1 MSKPS
6 WIGATLKGRYRIEE
20 LLGQG
25 GMSAV
30 YKASDPNLKRVVAVK
45 LIHAHLAGNAQFVT
59 RFEEEAAAVAK
70 LRHPNIVQ
78 VYDFDHDDETY
89 YMILEFVPGETLN
102 DRLKR
107 LNQAGRQLSLAEAL
121 QVLSQVCDAVD
132 YAHKRGLVHRDIKPA
147 NIMLDVQGHAILM
160 DFGIVKIV
168 GGEKHTSTGAVL
180 GTALYMSPEQIQ
192 GVVTEPRSDIY
203 SLGVTLFEMLSGN
216 PPFQADSVMTIMM
229 MHLNDP
235 VPDLNDI
242 RPGVPADIMAI
253 IQKAMAKKPQDRFQ
267 TAAEMAQALRQALGR
282 LQTRES
288 PMPQPDDKS
297 TIVDE
302 SSTLLDSAPV
312 PPHRPAVV
320 APSAQPAPPRQA
332 VDAGQTVHDTG
343 PMPAIPRQ
351 AQAAQSR
358 PQPAAYQTTGSTTA
372 GAQSAPHP
380 TLKPAP
386 SPKPLPWLLILG
398 GGVGVFAI
406 LAVIVLVVLI
416 GLNRG
421 GGGTTTTL
429 ALSAQASETAAAS
442 IAGQIETVVP
452 SPTATLNP
460 TRTATPAPTSTATVS
475 LPPTD
480 TPPPT
485 ETPTETVPP
494 GIPFVRINRITINDM
509 NQYVVEYET
518 FEYTEQLPGVHV
530 HFFFNTV
537 PPQQAGMPGSGPWI
551 LYGGPRP
558 FTEYS
563 VSDKPAAATQM
574 CALVANPNHSVQP
587 NSGNCVDL
595 P

>member
-1 MSKPS
+1 
-6 WIGATLKGRYRIEE
+6 
-20 LLGQG
+20 
-25 GMSAV
+25 
-30 YKASDPNLKRVVAVK
+30 
-45 LIHAHLAGNAQFVT
+45 
-59 RFEEEAAAVAK
+59 
-70 LRHPNIVQ
+70 
-78 VYDFDHDDETY
+78 
-89 YMILEFVPGETLN
+89 
-102 DRLKR
+102 
-107 LNQAGRQLSLAEAL
+107 
-121 QVLSQVCDAVD
+121 
-132 YAHKRGLVHRDIKPA
+132 
-147 NIMLDVQGHAILM
+147 
-160 DFGIVKIV
+160 
-168 GGEKHTSTGAVL
+168 
-180 GTALYMSPEQIQ
+180 
-192 GVVTEPRSDIY
+192 
-203 SLGVTLFEMLSGN
+203 
-216 PPFQADSVMTIMM
+216 
-229 MHLNDP
+229 
-235 VPDLNDI
+235 
-242 RPGVPADIMAI
+242 
-253 IQKAMAKKPQDRFQ
+253 
-267 TAAEMAQALRQALGR
+267 
-282 LQTRES
+282 
-288 PMPQPDDKS
+288 MPQPDDKS
-297 TIVDE
+297 TIVDG
-302 SSTLLDSAPV
+302 SSTLLDPAPV
-312 PPHRPAVV
+312 PPPRPAVV

-332 VDAGQTVHDTG
+332 VDSGQTVHDTG

-358 PQPAAYQTTGSTTA
+358 PHPAVSGLQPAAYQTSGSTTA
-372 GAQSAPHP
+372 GAQSAPHA
-380 TLKPAP
+380 TLKPAS
-386 SPKPLPWLLILG
+386 SPRPLPWLLILG

-442 IAGQIETVVP
+442 IAGQIDTVVP
-452 SPTATLNP
+452 SPTATLDP

-494 GIPFVRINRITINDM
+494 GIPFVRINRITINDK

-587 NSGNCVDL
+587 NSGNCVNL